1 MGDAEGRP
9 FVTLVLPALDEE
21 RYLERCIRGLLAG
34 GHPEDRMELLVLDGG
49 STDDTHAIAARLE
62 RELPNLRLVGN
73 PGRLQSAA
81 FNLALREADARAE
94 YLIRC
99 DVHAE
104 YPSGFVARA
113 LRTAE
118 ETGAAL
124 VAFSDDPAHDGCF
137 QAAVSFA
144 QSTAIG
150 VGGSRYRLGG
160 WSGWVDHGK
169 HGCFRRSPVERVGG
183 YDETFSHNEDSELSL
198 RLREAG
204 ERIWL
209 DGGLV
214 VRYYP
219 RDSVPAL
226 ARQYWRYG
234 RGRASTCLKH
244 RVWPRPRQLA
254 PPVLVVWHAAVLVAA
269 FWQPLVLLAPAAYLA
284 ALTAVSAVAAVRRR
298 QGCLLLGPV
307 ALATMHHAW
316 GAGFISRVK
325 GLTLNN

>member
-1 MGDAEGRP
+1 MGDTDGRP
-9 FVTLVLPALDEE
+9 FATLVLPALNEE
-21 RYLERCIRGLLAG
+21 RHLERCVRSLLAG
-34 GHPEDRMELLVLDGG
+34 GRLEDRLEVLVLDGG
-49 STDDTHAIAARLE
+49 STDDTPAIAARLE
-62 RELPNLRLVGN
+62 RELPNLRLVPN

-104 YPSGFVARA
+104 YPPDFIDRA

-124 VAFSDDPAHDGCF
+124 VAFSDGPAYDGCF

-144 QSTAIG
+144 QGTAVG

-160 WSGWVDHGK
+160 WSGWVDHGM
-169 HGCFRRSPVERVGG
+169 HGCFRRSAVEGVGG
-183 YDETFSHNEDSELSL
+183 YDERFSHNEDSELSL

-209 DGGLV
+209 DGDLV

-254 PPVLVVWHAAVLVAA
+254 PPALVVWHAAVLVAA

-298 QGCLLLGPV
+298 QVCLLLGPV

-316 GAGFISRVK
+316 GAGFISRLLGQLLRV
-325 GLTLNN
+325 